1 MTPDDIIF
9 TSTAY
14 STFL

>member
-1 MTPDDIIF
+1 MILAKHVIF

-14 STFL
+14 SA